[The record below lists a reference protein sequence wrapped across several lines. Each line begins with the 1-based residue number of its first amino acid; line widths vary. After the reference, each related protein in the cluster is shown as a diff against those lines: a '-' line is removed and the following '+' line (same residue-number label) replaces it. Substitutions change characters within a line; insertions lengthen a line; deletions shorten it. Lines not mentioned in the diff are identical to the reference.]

1 MDGKKTSPLRRY
13 VLPPLM
19 RNVRVKNTKDFAMPR
34 KILVAAVQMNCQPG
48 EVEKNLAHAETM
60 ITDAADQGAVLVL
73 LPELMPSGYMA
84 TEEIWNSA
92 ESINGRSVKW
102 LLSTAKNFG
111 IYLGFSF
118 LEAEGEDF
126 YNSFVLASPDG
137 KLIGRVRKNPPASI
151 EAYFYKAGSDPH
163 VIETEIGR
171 IGVGICYENLL
182 YDQMCFLHDENVDL
196 VLSPAAAGRPKPFI
210 PGDVKRFENMLID
223 GRAILAKTLAA
234 PVVMANRVGPLE
246 TDLPGNLPYLKS
258 SFPGLSSIVD
268 DDGTVKAELGDA
280 EGIIVASVHLGR
292 KTERKNKPTRYG
304 KMWGISVP
312 WYAFI
317 WPLTQKWGEK
327 SYATSIR
334 RKERALS
341 VSKSAKSVAP

>member
-1 MDGKKTSPLRRY
+1 MPKKI
-13 VLPPLM
+13 
-19 RNVRVKNTKDFAMPR
+19 RVAE
-34 KILVAAVQMNCQPG
+34 VQMNCRPV
-48 EVEKNLAHAETM
+48 EVSHNMANAEAM
-60 ITDAADQGAVLVL
+60 IASATHQGATLVL

-102 LLSTAKNFG
+102 LLSTAKRFG

-126 YNSFVLASPDG
+126 YNSFVLASPEG
-137 KLIGRVRKNPPASI
+137 NLIGRVRKNPPASI

-182 YDQMCFLHDENVDL
+182 YDQMCFLHGENVDL

-210 PGDVKRFENMLID
+210 PGDVKRFENMLIN
-223 GRAILAKTLAA
+223 GRAIFARTLGV
-234 PVVMANRVGPLE
+234 PVVVANRVGPLE

-258 SFPGLSSIVD
+258 SFPGLSSVVD
-268 DDGTVKAELGDA
+268 YDGTVKAELGDE
-280 EGIIVASVHLGR
+280 EGIIVADVHLGLSV
-292 KTERKNKPTRYG
+292 ERKNKPRRYG
-304 KMWGISVP
+304 KIWGIPVP

-327 SYATSIR
+327 SYATNIR

-341 VSKSAKSVAP
+341 VSRSAESVAP